1 MTQIDLE
8 TYLAKKPI
16 TICPPHEANNYDEA
30 NDEMIVVDIADDYEA
45 KQIASNVLKYGN

>member
-8 TYLAKKPI
+8 AYLAKKSI
-16 TICPPHEANNYDEA
+16 TICPPHEANNYDE
-30 NDEMIVVDIADDYEA
+30 DQDDMVVVDIADDYEA